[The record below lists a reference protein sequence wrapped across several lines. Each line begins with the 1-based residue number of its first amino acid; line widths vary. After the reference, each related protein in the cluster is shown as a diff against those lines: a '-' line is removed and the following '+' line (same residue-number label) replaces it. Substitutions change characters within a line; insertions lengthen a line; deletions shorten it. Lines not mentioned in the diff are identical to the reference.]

1 MAEHP
6 KYDLESIK
14 KGMILL
20 LGPRPRSDVKWP
32 KIALE
37 ADYLVAHHLFAEM
50 GAWPSWPTARRS

>member
-20 LGPRPRSDVKWP
+20 LGPRPRSEVKQP

-37 ADYLVAHHLFAEM
+37 AGYFVARHLFTKM
-50 GAWPSWPTARRS
+50 GACV